1 MNIKTIAQLA
11 GVSVAT
17 VSKILNNYSDIGE
30 ETRLRVLKIME
41 ENGYRPSSSARTLAT
56 KTSNLVGVVFAGEF
70 NSDLDHPFFIAVLNS
85 FKRQIGFFGYDLILF
100 TNQRFLSN
108 KEDYLARCR
117 HYHIDG
123 CFIIA
128 GDEIEPSVHRLAE
141 SDIPCVGIDL
151 KLEGE
156 RFAHIMSD
164 NVKVASKVVE
174 HFYLNGYRDI
184 GLLGINRQSAVISIR
199 EQSFKESIGNF
210 GLSLREGSCFYS
222 DGYDEECGYDAM
234 MRRIDSGIPL
244 PRALFA
250 VSDMLAIGAMRA
262 LKERGMSI
270 PLDVAVV
277 GCDDIETSRHTDPSL
292 TTVRQD
298 SEKIGRLAAMMLFD
312 LLNKQSEAR
321 TILVDPEL
329 AVRQSCG
336 GLRS

>member
-17 VSKILNNYSDIGE
+17 VSKIMNNYSDIGE

-41 ENGYRPSSSARTLAT
+41 ENGYKPSSSARTLAT
-56 KTSNLVGVVFAGEF
+56 KTSHLIGVVFAGEL

-85 FKRQIGFFGYDLILF
+85 FKRQMGFFGYDLILF
-100 TNQRFLSN
+100 SNQRFFHE

-123 CFIIA
+123 CIIIA
-128 GDEIEPSVHRLAE
+128 GDRIEPSVRQLAQ

-151 KLEGE
+151 QLEGE
-156 RFAHIMSD
+156 RSAHIMSD

-184 GLLGINRQSAVISIR
+184 GFLGINRESEVISIR
-199 EQSFKESIGNF
+199 ERSFMEAIRNF
-210 GLSLREGSCFYS
+210 GLTLQDDACFYS
-222 DGYDEECGYDAM
+222 EGYEEEYGYAAM
-234 MRRIDSGIPL
+234 MSRIDSGTPL
-244 PRALFA
+244 PRAIFA

-262 LKERGMSI
+262 LKDRGLSI
-270 PLDVAVV
+270 PADVAVV

-329 AVRQSCG
+329 IVRQSCG
-336 GLRS
+336 GLR